1 MQNNRFKVRFGNG
14 VHNTKFWN
22 RVQKK
27 SFGRKNTEDEWLFGK
42 SVDGIK
48 ECIIQKRSFLEII
61 IC

>member
-42 SVDGIK
+42 SVDGIQ
-48 ECIIQKRSFLEII
+48 EYIIQKRSFLEII